1 MRMRRTE
8 REENVPL
15 DIFSEG
21 PVCGGGTRKG
31 GWAVAQMLCI
41 HEHR

>member
-1 MRMRRTE
+1 MRRTE

-21 PVCGGGTRKG
+21 PGCVEEPEKG
-31 GWAVAQMLCI
+31 DGQSPKCYAFMNTA
-41 HEHR
+41 EK